1 MQTDYMSQRAQV
13 NIFNLK
19 FRPLVME
26 EAAAMKFMQGP
37 WRGREDNFN

>member
-1 MQTDYMSQRAQV
+1 MQVDNMSQRAQV

-26 EAAAMKFMQGP
+26 EAAVVKFMQEP
-37 WRGREDNFN
+37 WRGGEDNFN